1 MCRCFTSLLS
11 LAHTVKLY
19 ECELSHSAVQGTRSL
34 TRIHPPLCY
43 PLWFPPPLAP
53 LSLLSAPLSLLP
65 RSSLAP
71 TCPHHYHRIPPHT
84 IVYAQDLF
92 FLETIICRLRN
103 TNTFSL
109 DRRPPPITI
118 PKAPKDGVGFRRLL
132 RYVKVRRRGK
142 TREDKYGILM

>member
-19 ECELSHSAVQGTRSL
+19 VSVSCPIQLCKVHVRSL
-34 TRIHPPLCY
+34 AFAPSLLPS
-43 PLWFPPPLAP
+43 LAP

-65 RSSLAP
+65 RPSLAP
-71 TCPHHYHRIPPHT
+71 TCLHHYHRIPPYT
-84 IVYAQDLF
+84 VYTQDLF